1 MKNKTKEILIAMAGG
16 TVFAVAVAWI
26 ASPVGLVT
34 GGVSGIGILVKELTN
49 IPIFVT
55 GLVLN
60 VPLFIICT
68 LQRGV
73 GFITKS
79 AIAFLTLTV
88 ALSIFESIPS
98 PIDLEGDL
106 LLSAGAYA
114 LLSGLGLGLVLR
126 AGATSGGTDMFAA
139 IVKYRR
145 PNFSI
150 SSLIV
155 ITDAVI
161 VLSGVAVFGVRL
173 SLYAVASLLLSA
185 RIIDLVLSGADGAKS
200 VFIISDHSPAIADRI
215 ASELQRGVTGIDA
228 EGMYTHS
235 KRQMLF
241 TVVSSRELTELRKIV
256 SETDGKAFVTISR
269 ASRVLGEG
277 FDEVLPSSDS
287 FS

>member
-1 MKNKTKEILIAMAGG
+1 MKNKTKETLIAMAGG
-16 TVFAVAVAWI
+16 IVFAVAVAWI
-26 ASPVGLVT
+26 ASPAGLVT
-34 GGVSGIGILVKELTN
+34 GGVSGIGILVKELTD

-55 GLVLN
+55 GIVLN

-73 GFITKS
+73 GFITRS

-88 ALSIFESIPS
+88 TLSVLESFPS

-106 LLSAGAYA
+106 ILSAGAYA

-139 IVKYRR
+139 IIKYRR

-150 SSLIV
+150 SSLIF

-161 VLSGVAVFGVRL
+161 ILSGAAVFGVRL

-185 RIIDLVLSGADGAKS
+185 KIIDLVLSGSDGAKS
-200 VFIISDHSPAIADRI
+200 VFIISDKSLTIAERI
-215 ASELQRGVTGIDA
+215 SSELQRGVTGIDA
-228 EGMYTHS
+228 TGMYTHT
-235 KRQMLF
+235 KKQMLF
-241 TVVSSRELTELRKIV
+241 TVVSSRELTQLRRLV
-256 SETDGKAFVTISR
+256 SETDGKAFVTVST

-277 FDEVLPSSDS
+277 FDSISGSSDS
-287 FS
+287 FY

>member
-98 PIDLEGDL
+98 PIDLEGDI

-185 RIIDLVLSGADGAKS
+185 KMIDLVLSGADGAKS

-215 ASELQRGVTGIDA
+215 ASELQRGVTGIDI